1 VNPLTALWVASVI
14 GAGLFFASGVLS
26 ADVLFRLF
34 GVRRRVVP
42 LGVVL
47 DEGRGTSA
55 ERISAAPQAGKETRG
70 AESARVSSEGMGHED
85 RTRLAALAANEVAQ
99 ARSAAKTHR
108 MEAEA
113 LRQQLEVEISTKA
126 AIDRELAQQRAR
138 AEDTSRKLLETQ
150 KSASLVPTLKKRL
163 EEIEQAQAS
172 RARAAEQAEEKNRAL
187 ERDLARSK
195 TDLARLEAQ
204 LAARVDSQTLSLES
218 EVRRLSEERD
228 ERNLRV
234 KMLTDRVAELQ
245 TYAEENAALKG
256 ERDALRREVDRLRR
270 STRDALTPPSAP
282 PRVQVDPVGMA
293 NITRPNQSGTTR
305 RVQESEHTL
314 EAHLKQHL
322 SGLLAREPGLIAVL
336 SDENGFPVA
345 GVGTDQQQEGVSV
358 LTSLAQELA
367 FRVKEFVDLERIERL
382 ELADAAGRALRVRLF
397 DWETQ
402 PLALACLGKRSLV
415 ANPDEELV
423 VSAFPK
429 LLRKAWSLEGS
440 LAQG

>member
-26 ADVLFRLF
+26 ADVLFRFF
-34 GVRRRVVP
+34 GFRSRVVP

-47 DEGRGTSA
+47 EDGA
-55 ERISAAPQAGKETRG
+55 AAPERISAAPAAGKAARG
-70 AESARVSSEGMGHED
+70 LEEARAPAHGGMASDD

-113 LRQQLEVEISTKA
+113 LRQQLDVEISTKA

-138 AEDTSRKLLETQ
+138 AEDTSKKLLETQ

-163 EEIEQAQAS
+163 EEVEHAQAA
-172 RARAAEQAEEKNRAL
+172 RARAAEQAEERNRAL

-195 TDLARLEAQ
+195 AEIARLETQ
-204 LAARVDSQTLSLES
+204 LAARIDSQTLALEGDLK
-218 EVRRLSEERD
+218 RLNEERE
-228 ERNLRV
+228 ERSLRL

-245 TYAEENAALKG
+245 AYAEENAALKA
-256 ERDALRREVDRLRR
+256 ERDAFRREAERLRR
-270 STRDALTPPSAP
+270 STRDSLTPPSAP
-282 PRVQVDPVGMA
+282 PRVHVDPTGMA

-345 GVGTDQQQEGVSV
+345 GVGSDQQQEGVSV

-397 DWETQ
+397 DWEAQ
-402 PLALACLGKRSLV
+402 PLALACLGRRSLV

-423 VSAFPK
+423 ISAFPK
-429 LLRKAWSLEGS
+429 LLRKAWS
-440 LAQG
+440 A